1 MIESMKYLRK
11 ILITLGIL
19 IIGFALYT
27 VAVIIHDRPTLE
39 GHKTVICIPVYGQS
53 YALGEEAIRITN
65 YDSLRINYNG
75 RIVTEK
81 MNYVFGY
88 FDHSSRL
95 KQFVKRLLHYDRK
108 AFELSVYGM
117 AESLITELGQ
127 DTILCIFPGGH
138 GLTDIQGLMK
148 PVSPYMKFIEEIKF
162 ANQRA
167 QELGW
172 DFQIPAVC
180 WMQGESDIAD
190 YPDTDYK
197 ALFQEMYN
205 DLNTDI
211 KQVTHQTNDIR
222 IICYQS
228 SALTKGDR
236 YKDNNYSGTESQTPE
251 IQMELVRDD
260 SLIWAMGPTYPYDYL
275 REALHIDAVGQKRIG
290 DLAAKSAL
298 GIIRNEPRFI
308 GLVPMETKVE
318 DNIVSIIFNVPSPPL
333 CFDTVQVMK
342 ADHYGFNIIRQDN
355 TDIVSDVM
363 LHGDTVTITCQ
374 ESPMGCRIR
383 YGVNGEFRKGGRLHG
398 PRGNLRDSQGEKRKV
413 TINGKTY
420 PQDNWCYIFD
430 YLCEAEP

>member
-1 MIESMKYLRK
+1 MKHFRR
-11 ILITLGIL
+11 ILIVLGIL
-19 IIGFALYT
+19 IVCFAIYT
-27 VAVIIHDRPTLE
+27 VAIIIHDRPTLE
-39 GHKTVICIPVYGQS
+39 GHKTVICIPIYGQS
-53 YALGEEAIRITN
+53 YALGEEAKRITN
-65 YDSLRINYNG
+65 YDSLRIKYDG

-117 AESLITELGQ
+117 AESLITELGN

-138 GLTDIQGLMK
+138 GLTDIKGLMK
-148 PVSPYMKFIEEIKF
+148 PVEPYMKFIEEIDYAYQK
-162 ANQRA
+162 A

-197 ALFQEMYN
+197 ALFHQMYN

-211 KQVTHQTNDIR
+211 KKVTHQTNDIR

-236 YKDNNYSGTESQTPE
+236 FKNNNYNGTESKTPE

-260 SLIWAMGPTYPYDYL
+260 SMIWAMGPTYPYDFI

-308 GLVPMETKVE
+308 GLVPLETFIE
-318 DNIVSIIFNVPSPPL
+318 GNTISIVFNVPTPPL
-333 CFDTVQVMK
+333 CFDTIQVMK

-355 TDIVSDVM
+355 TDIVSDVV
-363 LHGDTVTITCQ
+363 LRGDTVVITCQ
-374 ESPMGCRIR
+374 ESPTGCRIR
-383 YGVNGEFRKGGRLHG
+383 YGVNGEFRKGGSQHG

-413 TINGKTY
+413 TINGNTY
-420 PQDNWCYIFD
+420 RQDNWCYIFD
-430 YLCEAEP
+430 YPCETNP

>member
-1 MIESMKYLRK
+1 MKRFRK
-11 ILITLGIL
+11 ILIAIGIL
-19 IIGFALYT
+19 IVCFAIYT

-53 YALGEEAIRITN
+53 YALGEEAKRITN

-108 AFELSVYGM
+108 AFELSLYGM
-117 AESLITELGQ
+117 AESLITELGN

-138 GLTDIQGLMK
+138 GQNTITQLSK
-148 PVSPYMKFIEEIKF
+148 PVPCYNKFIEEIAYAF
-162 ANQRA
+162 ETA

-180 WMQGESDIAD
+180 WMQGESDIAE

-197 ALFQEMYN
+197 SLFHEMYN
-205 DLNTDI
+205 NLNTDI
-211 KQVTHQTNDIR
+211 KQITHQANDIR
-222 IICYQS
+222 MICYQS
-228 SALTKGDR
+228 SALTKAEK
-236 YKDNNYSGTESQTPE
+236 YKTNNFEGTESQTPE

-275 REALHIDAVGQKRIG
+275 REALHIDAIGQKRIG

-298 GIIRNEPRFI
+298 GIIRNEPCFI

-318 DNIVSIIFNVPSPPL
+318 GNTVSILFNVPTPPL
-333 CFDTVQVMK
+333 CFDTIQVIK
-342 ADHYGFNIIRQDN
+342 ADHDGFNVIRQDN
-355 TDIVSDVM
+355 TDIISDVV
-363 LHGDTVTITCQ
+363 LQGDTVVITCK
-374 ESPMGCRIR
+374 ESPIGCRIR

-398 PRGNLRDSQGEKRKV
+398 PRGNLRDSQGETRKV

-430 YLCEAEP
+430 YLCEPNP

>member
-1 MIESMKYLRK
+1 MRHLRK
-11 ILITLGIL
+11 ILIAIGIL
-19 IIGFALYT
+19 IVTFGIYT
-27 VAVIIHDRPTLE
+27 IAVIIHDQPTLE

-53 YALGEEAIRITN
+53 YALGEEAKRITN
-65 YDSLRINYNG
+65 YDSLRINYNR

-88 FDHSSRL
+88 YDHSSQL

-117 AESLITELGQ
+117 AESLITELGE

-138 GLTDIQGLMK
+138 GLTDIKGLMK
-148 PVSPYMKFIEEIKF
+148 PVGPYNKFIEEI
-162 ANQRA
+162 AYAYQNA
-167 QELGW
+167 QEMGW

-190 YPDTDYK
+190 YPNTDYK
-197 ALFQEMYN
+197 ALFHQMYN

-211 KQVTHQTNDIR
+211 KQITHQANNIR

-236 YKDNNYSGTESQTPE
+236 FKNNNFEGTEGRTPE
-251 IQMELVRDD
+251 IQMELVRED
-260 SLIWAMGPTYPYDYL
+260 SLIWAMGPTYPYDFM

-298 GIIRNEPRFI
+298 EIIRNDPRFV
-308 GLVPMETKVE
+308 GLVPLKTQVE
-318 DNIVSIIFNVPSPPL
+318 GNTVSIIFNVPSPPL

-355 TDIVSDVM
+355 TDIVSNVI
-363 LHGDTVTITCQ
+363 LQGDTVVITCQ
-374 ESPMGCRIR
+374 ESPIGCKIR
-383 YGVNGEFRKGGRLHG
+383 YGVNGEFHKGGRLHG
-398 PRGNLRDSQGEKRKV
+398 SRGNLRDSQGKIRKV
-413 TINGKTY
+413 RINGKTY

-430 YLCEAEP
+430 YLCEPNP

>member
-1 MIESMKYLRK
+1 MKRFRK
-11 ILITLGIL
+11 ILITIGIL
-19 IIGFALYT
+19 IVCFAIYT

-53 YALGEEAIRITN
+53 YALGEEAKRITN

-75 RIVTEK
+75 SIVTEK

-117 AESLITELGQ
+117 AESLITELGK

-138 GLTDIQGLMK
+138 GQNTITQLSK
-148 PVSPYMKFIEEIKF
+148 PVPCYNKFIEEIAYAF
-162 ANQRA
+162 ETA

-180 WMQGESDIAD
+180 WMQGESDIAE

-197 ALFQEMYN
+197 SLFHEMYN
-205 DLNTDI
+205 NLNTDI
-211 KQVTHQTNDIR
+211 KQITHQANDIR
-222 IICYQS
+222 MICYQS
-228 SALTKGDR
+228 SALTKAEK
-236 YKDNNYSGTESQTPE
+236 YKTNNFEGTESQTPE

-275 REALHIDAVGQKRIG
+275 REALHIDAIGQKRIG

-298 GIIRNEPRFI
+298 GIIRNEPCFI

-318 DNIVSIIFNVPSPPL
+318 GNTVSILFNVPTPPL
-333 CFDTVQVMK
+333 CFDTIQVIK
-342 ADHYGFNIIRQDN
+342 ADHYGFNVIRQDN
-355 TDIVSDVM
+355 TDIISDVV
-363 LHGDTVTITCQ
+363 LQGDTVVITCK
-374 ESPMGCRIR
+374 ESPIGCRIR

-398 PRGNLRDSQGEKRKV
+398 PRGNLRDSQGETRKV

-430 YLCEAEP
+430 YPCEPNP

>member
-1 MIESMKYLRK
+1 MKYLRK
-11 ILITLGIL
+11 SLIALGIL
-19 IIGFALYT
+19 IIGFAIYT

-53 YALGEEAIRITN
+53 YALGEEAKRITN
-65 YDSLRINYNG
+65 YDSLRINNDG

-117 AESLITELGQ
+117 AESLITELGN

-138 GLTDIQGLMK
+138 GLTDIKGLMK
-148 PVSPYMKFIEEIKF
+148 PVGPYMKFIEEIDYAYQK
-162 ANQRA
+162 AH
-167 QELGW
+167 ELGW
-172 DFQIPAVC
+172 DFQIPAIC

-190 YPDTDYK
+190 YPNTDYK
-197 ALFQEMYN
+197 ELFHQMYN

-211 KQVTHQTNDIR
+211 KKITHQTNDIR

-236 YKDNNYSGTESQTPE
+236 FKNNNYSGTESKTPE

-260 SLIWAMGPTYPYDYL
+260 SMFWAMGPTYPYDFI
-275 REALHIDAVGQKRIG
+275 REALHIDAIGQKRIG

-298 GIIRNEPRFI
+298 AIIRNEPCFI
-308 GLVPMETKVE
+308 GLVPLETKV
-318 DNIVSIIFNVPSPPL
+318 DGNTVSIIFNVPTPPL

-342 ADHYGFNIIRQDN
+342 ADHFGFNIIRQDN
-355 TDIVSDVM
+355 TDIISDVV
-363 LHGDTVTITCQ
+363 LKGDTVVITCQ
-374 ESPMGCRIR
+374 ESPIGCKIR

-398 PRGNLRDSQGEKRKV
+398 SRGNLRDSQGETRRV
-413 TINGKTY
+413 TIDGKAY

-430 YLCEAEP
+430 YLCEFNP

>member
-1 MIESMKYLRK
+1 MRHLRK
-11 ILITLGIL
+11 ILIAIGIL
-19 IIGFALYT
+19 IVTFGIYT
-27 VAVIIHDRPTLE
+27 IAVIIHDQPTLE

-53 YALGEEAIRITN
+53 YALGEEAKRITN
-65 YDSLRINYNG
+65 YDSLRINYNR

-88 FDHSSRL
+88 YDHSSQL

-117 AESLITELGQ
+117 AESLITELGE

-138 GLTDIQGLMK
+138 GLTDIKGLMK
-148 PVSPYMKFIEEIKF
+148 PVGPYNKFIEEI
-162 ANQRA
+162 AYAYQNA
-167 QELGW
+167 QEMGW

-190 YPDTDYK
+190 YPNTDYK
-197 ALFQEMYN
+197 ALFHQMYN

-211 KQVTHQTNDIR
+211 KQITHQANNIR

-236 YKDNNYSGTESQTPE
+236 FKNNNFEGTEGRTPE
-251 IQMELVRDD
+251 IQMELVRED
-260 SLIWAMGPTYPYDYL
+260 SLIWAMGPTYPYDFI

-298 GIIRNEPRFI
+298 GIIRNDPRFI
-308 GLVPMETKVE
+308 GLVPLKTQVE
-318 DNIVSIIFNVPSPPL
+318 GNTVSIIFNVPTPPL
-333 CFDTVQVMK
+333 CFDTIQVMK

-355 TDIVSDVM
+355 TDIVSDVI
-363 LHGDTVTITCQ
+363 LQGDTVVITCQ
-374 ESPMGCRIR
+374 ESPISCKIR
-383 YGVNGEFRKGGRLHG
+383 YGVNGEFHKGGRLHG
-398 PRGNLRDSQGEKRKV
+398 SRGNLRDSQGNIRKV
-413 TINGKTY
+413 RINGKTY

-430 YLCEAEP
+430 YLCEPNP

>member
-1 MIESMKYLRK
+1 MKHFRK
-11 ILITLGIL
+11 ILIALVIL
-19 IIGFALYT
+19 IACFAIYT
-27 VAVIIHDRPTLE
+27 VAVIIHDLPTLE

-53 YALGEEAIRITN
+53 YALGEEAQRITN
-65 YDSLRINYNG
+65 YDSLRINYDG
-75 RIVTEK
+75 KIVTEK

-108 AFELSVYGM
+108 AFELSVYSM
-117 AESLITELGQ
+117 AESLITELGN

-138 GLTDIQGLMK
+138 GLTDIKGLMK
-148 PVSPYMKFIEEIKF
+148 PVGPYMKFIEEIDYAYQK
-162 ANQRA
+162 AH
-167 QELGW
+167 ELGW
-172 DFQIPAVC
+172 DFQIPAIC

-190 YPDTDYK
+190 YPNTDYK
-197 ALFQEMYN
+197 ELFHQMYN

-211 KQVTHQTNDIR
+211 KQITHQTNDIR

-236 YKDNNYSGTESQTPE
+236 FKNNNYSGTESKTPE

-260 SLIWAMGPTYPYDYL
+260 SMIWAMGPTYPYDFI
-275 REALHIDAVGQKRIG
+275 REALHIDAIGQKRIG

-298 GIIRNEPRFI
+298 AIIRNEPCFI
-308 GLVPMETKVE
+308 GLVPLETKV
-318 DNIVSIIFNVPSPPL
+318 DGNTVSIIFNVPTPPL

-342 ADHYGFNIIRQDN
+342 ADHFGFNIIRQDN
-355 TDIVSDVM
+355 TDIISDVV
-363 LHGDTVTITCQ
+363 LKGDTVVITCQ
-374 ESPMGCRIR
+374 ESPIGCKIR

-398 PRGNLRDSQGEKRKV
+398 SRGNLRDSQGETRRV
-413 TINGKTY
+413 TIDGKAY

-430 YLCEAEP
+430 YLCEFNP

>member
-1 MIESMKYLRK
+1 MKHLRK
-11 ILITLGIL
+11 ILIALGSL
-19 IIGFALYT
+19 IICFAIYT

-53 YALGEEAIRITN
+53 YALGEEAKRITN
-65 YDSLRINYNG
+65 YDSLRINYDW
-75 RIVTEK
+75 RIVTER

-88 FDHSSRL
+88 YDHSSRL

-117 AESLITELGQ
+117 AESLITELGE

-138 GLTDIQGLMK
+138 GQNTITQLSK
-148 PVSPYMKFIEEIKF
+148 PSPCYYKFIEEIDYAYHK
-162 ANQRA
+162 A

-172 DFQIPAVC
+172 NFQIPAVC
-180 WMQGESDIAD
+180 WMQGESDIVE

-197 ALFQEMYN
+197 ELFHQMYN
-205 DLNTDI
+205 NLNTDI
-211 KQVTHQTNDIR
+211 KQITHQTNNIR

-228 SALTKGDR
+228 SALTKAEK
-236 YKDNNYSGTESQTPE
+236 YEPNNFNGTESRTPE

-260 SLIWAMGPTYPYDYL
+260 SLIWAMGPTYPYDFM
-275 REALHIDAVGQKRIG
+275 REALHIDAIGQKRIG

-298 GIIRNEPRFI
+298 GIIRKEPRFI
-308 GLVPMETKVE
+308 GLVPVKTDVE
-318 DNIVSIIFNVPSPPL
+318 ENKVSIIFNVPTPPL
-333 CFDTVQVMK
+333 CFDTIQVMK

-355 TDIVSDVM
+355 TDIISDVV
-363 LHGDTVTITCQ
+363 LHGDTVTITCS
-374 ESPMGCRIR
+374 ELPVGCRIR

-398 PRGNLRDSQGEKRKV
+398 PRGNLRDSQGEIRKV
-413 TINGKTY
+413 TINGTTY

-430 YLCEAEP
+430 NLCEPNP

>member
-1 MIESMKYLRK
+1 MKRFRK
-11 ILITLGIL
+11 ILIAIGIL
-19 IIGFALYT
+19 IVCFAIYT

-53 YALGEEAIRITN
+53 YALGEEAKRITN

-108 AFELSVYGM
+108 AFELSLYGM
-117 AESLITELGQ
+117 AESLITELGK

-138 GLTDIQGLMK
+138 GQNTITQLSK
-148 PVSPYMKFIEEIKF
+148 PVPCYNKFIEEIAYAF
-162 ANQRA
+162 ETA

-180 WMQGESDIAD
+180 WMQGESDIAE

-197 ALFQEMYN
+197 SLFHEMYN
-205 DLNTDI
+205 NLNTDI
-211 KQVTHQTNDIR
+211 KQITHQANDIR
-222 IICYQS
+222 MICYQS
-228 SALTKGDR
+228 SALTKAEK
-236 YKDNNYSGTESQTPE
+236 YKTNNFEGTESQTPE

-275 REALHIDAVGQKRIG
+275 REALHIDAIGQKRIG

-298 GIIRNEPRFI
+298 GIIRNEPCFI
-308 GLVPMETKVE
+308 GLVPMVTKVE
-318 DNIVSIIFNVPSPPL
+318 GNTVSILFNVPTPPL
-333 CFDTVQVMK
+333 CFDTIQVIK
-342 ADHYGFNIIRQDN
+342 ADHYGFNVIRQDN
-355 TDIVSDVM
+355 TDIISDVF
-363 LHGDTVTITCQ
+363 LQGDTVVITCK
-374 ESPMGCRIR
+374 ESPIGCRIR

-398 PRGNLRDSQGEKRKV
+398 PRGNLRDSQGEIRKV
-413 TINGKTY
+413 TINGKSY

-430 YLCEAEP
+430 YLCEPNP

>member
-1 MIESMKYLRK
+1 MKHFRK
-11 ILITLGIL
+11 ILLALGIL
-19 IIGFALYT
+19 IVCITIYT
-27 VAVIIHDRPTLE
+27 IAVIIYDRPILE

-53 YALGEEAIRITN
+53 YALGEEAKRITN
-65 YDSLRINYNG
+65 YDSLRINYDG

-117 AESLITELGQ
+117 AESLITELGN

-138 GLTDIQGLMK
+138 GLTDIKGLMK
-148 PVSPYMKFIEEIKF
+148 PVGPYMKFIEEIDYAYQK
-162 ANQRA
+162 AH
-167 QELGW
+167 ELGW
-172 DFQIPAVC
+172 DFQIPAIC

-190 YPDTDYK
+190 YPNTNYK
-197 ALFQEMYN
+197 ELFHQMYN

-211 KQVTHQTNDIR
+211 KQITHQINDIR

-228 SALTKGDR
+228 SALTKGGR
-236 YKDNNYSGTESQTPE
+236 FKKNNYSGTESKTPE

-260 SLIWAMGPTYPYDYL
+260 SMIWAMGPTYPYDYL
-275 REALHIDAVGQKRIG
+275 REALHIDAIGQKRIG
-290 DLAAKSAL
+290 DLTAKSAL
-298 GIIRNEPRFI
+298 GIIRNKPRFI

-318 DNIVSIIFNVPSPPL
+318 DNTIIIVFNVPTPPL
-333 CFDTVQVMK
+333 HFDTIQVMK
-342 ADHYGFNIIRQDN
+342 AEHYGFNIIRQDN
-355 TDIVSDVM
+355 TDIISDVV
-363 LHGDTVTITCQ
+363 LQGDTVVITCK
-374 ESPMGCRIR
+374 ESPIGCKIR

-398 PRGNLRDSQGEKRKV
+398 SRGNLRDSQGETRRV

-430 YLCEAEP
+430 YQCEPNP

>member
-1 MIESMKYLRK
+1 MKYLRK
-11 ILITLGIL
+11 SLIALGIL
-19 IIGFALYT
+19 IIGFAIYT

-53 YALGEEAIRITN
+53 YALGEEAKRITN
-65 YDSLRINYNG
+65 YDSLRINNDG

-117 AESLITELGQ
+117 AESLITELGN

-138 GLTDIQGLMK
+138 GLTDIKGLMK
-148 PVSPYMKFIEEIKF
+148 PVGPYMKFIEEIDYAYQK
-162 ANQRA
+162 AH
-167 QELGW
+167 ELGW
-172 DFQIPAVC
+172 DFQIPAIC

-190 YPDTDYK
+190 YPNTDYK
-197 ALFQEMYN
+197 ELFHQMYN

-211 KQVTHQTNDIR
+211 KKITHQTNDIR

-236 YKDNNYSGTESQTPE
+236 FKNNNYSGTESKTPE

-260 SLIWAMGPTYPYDYL
+260 SMFWAMGPTYPYDYL
-275 REALHIDAVGQKRIG
+275 REALHIDAIGQKRIG

-298 GIIRNEPRFI
+298 AIIRNEPCFI
-308 GLVPMETKVE
+308 GLVPLETKV
-318 DNIVSIIFNVPSPPL
+318 DGNTVSIIFNVPTPPL

-342 ADHYGFNIIRQDN
+342 ADHFGFNIIRQDN
-355 TDIVSDVM
+355 TDIISDVV
-363 LHGDTVTITCQ
+363 LKGDTVVITCQ
-374 ESPMGCRIR
+374 ESPIGCKIR

-398 PRGNLRDSQGEKRKV
+398 SRGNLRDSQGETRRV
-413 TINGKTY
+413 TIDGKAY

-430 YLCEAEP
+430 YLCEFNP

>member
-1 MIESMKYLRK
+1 MRHLRK
-11 ILITLGIL
+11 ILIAIGIL
-19 IIGFALYT
+19 IVTFGIYT
-27 VAVIIHDRPTLE
+27 IAVIIHDQPTLE

-53 YALGEEAIRITN
+53 YALGEEAKRITN
-65 YDSLRINYNG
+65 YDSLRINYNR

-88 FDHSSRL
+88 YDHSSQL

-117 AESLITELGQ
+117 AESLITELGE

-138 GLTDIQGLMK
+138 GLTDIKGLMK
-148 PVSPYMKFIEEIKF
+148 PVGPYNKFIEEI
-162 ANQRA
+162 AYAYQNA
-167 QELGW
+167 QEMGW

-190 YPDTDYK
+190 YPNTDYK
-197 ALFQEMYN
+197 ALFHQMYN

-211 KQVTHQTNDIR
+211 KQITHQANNIR

-228 SALTKGDR
+228 SALTKGDLF
-236 YKDNNYSGTESQTPE
+236 KNNNFEGTEGRTPE
-251 IQMELVRDD
+251 IQMELVRED
-260 SLIWAMGPTYPYDYL
+260 SLIWAMGTTYPYDFI

-298 GIIRNEPRFI
+298 GIIRNDPRFI
-308 GLVPMETKVE
+308 GLVPLKTQVE
-318 DNIVSIIFNVPSPPL
+318 GNTVSIIFNVPSPPL

-355 TDIVSDVM
+355 TDIVSNVI
-363 LHGDTVTITCQ
+363 LQGDTVVITCQ
-374 ESPMGCRIR
+374 ESPIGCKIR
-383 YGVNGEFRKGGRLHG
+383 YGVNGEFHKGGRLHG
-398 PRGNLRDSQGEKRKV
+398 SRGNLRDSQGKIRKV
-413 TINGKTY
+413 RINGKTY

-430 YLCEAEP
+430 YLCDPNP

>member
-1 MIESMKYLRK
+1 MKLFRK
-11 ILITLGIL
+11 ILIA
-19 IIGFALYT
+19 IGFLIVCFGLYT
-27 VAVIIHDRPTLE
+27 VAVIILDRPSLE

-53 YALGEEAIRITN
+53 YALGEEAKRITN
-65 YDSLRINYNG
+65 YDSLRINYDG

-88 FDHSSRL
+88 YDHSSRL

-117 AESLITELGQ
+117 AESLITELGK

-138 GLTDIQGLMK
+138 GLTDIKGLMK
-148 PVSPYMKFIEEIKF
+148 PVDPYLKFIEEIDYAYHK
-162 ANQRA
+162 A

-190 YPDTDYK
+190 YPNTDYK
-197 ALFQEMYN
+197 VLFHQMYR

-211 KQVTHQTNDIR
+211 KRVTHQSNNIR
-222 IICYQS
+222 VICYQS

-236 YKDNNYSGTESQTPE
+236 YKNNNFEGTESQTPE

-260 SLIWAMGPTYPYDYL
+260 SLIWAMGPTYPYDFM
-275 REALHIDAVGQKRIG
+275 REALHIDAIGQKRIG
-290 DLAAKSAL
+290 NLAAKSAL
-298 GIIRNEPRFI
+298 GIIRNEPCLI

-318 DNIVSIIFNVPSPPL
+318 GKTISILFNVPEPPL
-333 CFDTVQVMK
+333 CFDTVHVMK

-355 TDIVSDVM
+355 TDIASDVI
-363 LHGDTVTITCQ
+363 LRGDTVVITCT
-374 ESPMGCRIR
+374 ESPIGCRIR
-383 YGVNGEFRKGGRLHG
+383 YGVNGEFQKGGRLHG

-413 TINGKTY
+413 TINGMTY

-430 YLCEAEP
+430 YLCEPNP

>member
-1 MIESMKYLRK
+1 
-11 ILITLGIL
+11 
-19 IIGFALYT
+19 
-27 VAVIIHDRPTLE
+27 
-39 GHKTVICIPVYGQS
+39 
-53 YALGEEAIRITN
+53 
-65 YDSLRINYNG
+65 
-75 RIVTEK
+75 

-117 AESLITELGQ
+117 AESLITELGG

-138 GLTDIQGLMK
+138 GLTDIKGLMK
-148 PVSPYMKFIEEIKF
+148 PVHPYMKFIEEIDYAYQK
-162 ANQRA
+162 AK
-167 QELGW
+167 ELGW

-197 ALFQEMYN
+197 ALFHQMYN

-211 KQVTHQTNDIR
+211 KQITHQANDIR

-236 YKDNNYSGTESQTPE
+236 FKNNNFEGTESKTPE

-260 SLIWAMGPTYPYDYL
+260 SLIWAMGPTYPYDFI

-290 DLAAKSAL
+290 DLAAKTAL
-298 GIIRNEPRFI
+298 GIIRSEPCFT
-308 GLVPMETKVE
+308 GLVPTETTVE
-318 DNIVSIIFNVPSPPL
+318 GNTISIIFHVPSPPL

-355 TDIVSDVM
+355 ADIVSDVV
-363 LHGDTVTITCQ
+363 LQGDTIVITCR
-374 ESPMGCRIR
+374 ESPIGCRIR

-413 TINGKTY
+413 TINGNTY
-420 PQDNWCYIFD
+420 RQDNWCYIFD
-430 YLCEAEP
+430 YLCKPNP

>member
-1 MIESMKYLRK
+1 MKRFRK
-11 ILITLGIL
+11 ILIAIGIL
-19 IIGFALYT
+19 IVCFAIYT

-53 YALGEEAIRITN
+53 YALGEEAKRITN

-108 AFELSVYGM
+108 AFELSLYGM
-117 AESLITELGQ
+117 AESLITELGK

-138 GLTDIQGLMK
+138 GQNTITQLSK
-148 PVSPYMKFIEEIKF
+148 PVPCYNKFIEEIAYAF
-162 ANQRA
+162 ETA

-180 WMQGESDIAD
+180 WMQGESDIAE

-197 ALFQEMYN
+197 SLFHEMYN
-205 DLNTDI
+205 NLNTDI
-211 KQVTHQTNDIR
+211 KQITHQANDIR
-222 IICYQS
+222 MICYQS
-228 SALTKGDR
+228 SALTKAEK
-236 YKDNNYSGTESQTPE
+236 YKTNNFEGTESQTPE

-275 REALHIDAVGQKRIG
+275 REALHIDAIGQKRIG

-298 GIIRNEPRFI
+298 GIIRNEPCFI
-308 GLVPMETKVE
+308 GLVPMVTKVE
-318 DNIVSIIFNVPSPPL
+318 GNTVSILFNVPTPPL
-333 CFDTVQVMK
+333 CFDTIQVIK
-342 ADHYGFNIIRQDN
+342 ADHYGFNVIRQDN
-355 TDIVSDVM
+355 TDIISDVV
-363 LHGDTVTITCQ
+363 LQGDTVVITCK
-374 ESPMGCRIR
+374 ESPIGCRIR

-398 PRGNLRDSQGEKRKV
+398 PRGNLRDSQGEIRKV
-413 TINGKTY
+413 TINGKSY

-430 YLCEAEP
+430 YLCEPNP

>member
-1 MIESMKYLRK
+1 MKYLRK

-19 IIGFALYT
+19 VVCFAIYT

-53 YALGEEAIRITN
+53 YALGEEAKRITN
-65 YDSLRINYNG
+65 YDSLRIKYDG

-117 AESLITELGQ
+117 AESLITELGG

-138 GLTDIQGLMK
+138 GQNTITELSK
-148 PVSPYMKFIEEIKF
+148 PNPPYLKFIEEI
-162 ANQRA
+162 AYASETA

-172 DFQIPAVC
+172 DFQVPAVC

-197 ALFQEMYN
+197 ELFHQMYN
-205 DLNTDI
+205 NLNTDI
-211 KQVTHQTNDIR
+211 KRVTHQTNDIR
-222 IICYQS
+222 IIFYQS
-228 SALTKGDR
+228 SALTKAER
-236 YKDNNYSGTESQTPE
+236 YETNNYDGTESKTPE
-251 IQMELVRDD
+251 IQMELVRDHPMV
-260 SLIWAMGPTYPYDYL
+260 WAMGPTYPYDFI

-290 DLAAKSAL
+290 DLAAKTAL
-298 GIIRNEPRFI
+298 GIIRNEPRFT
-308 GLVPMETKVE
+308 GLVPTETTVE
-318 DNIVSIIFNVPSPPL
+318 GNTISIVFHVPSPPL

-355 TDIVSDVM
+355 TDIISDVV

-374 ESPMGCRIR
+374 ESPVGCRIR

-430 YLCEAEP
+430 YPCVAEP

>member
-1 MIESMKYLRK
+1 MKHLRK
-11 ILITLGIL
+11 ILIALGSL
-19 IIGFALYT
+19 IICFAIYT

-53 YALGEEAIRITN
+53 FALGEEAKRITN
-65 YDSLRINYNG
+65 YDSLRINYDW
-75 RIVTEK
+75 RIVTER

-88 FDHSSRL
+88 YDHSSRL

-117 AESLITELGQ
+117 AESLITELGE

-138 GLTDIQGLMK
+138 GQNTITQLSK
-148 PVSPYMKFIEEIKF
+148 PSPCYYKFIEEIDYAYHK
-162 ANQRA
+162 A

-172 DFQIPAVC
+172 NFQIPAVC

-197 ALFQEMYN
+197 ALFHQMYN

-211 KQVTHQTNDIR
+211 KKVTHQTNDIR

-236 YKDNNYSGTESQTPE
+236 FKENNYNGTESKTPE

-260 SLIWAMGPTYPYDYL
+260 SMIWAMGPTYPYDFI

-308 GLVPMETKVE
+308 GLVPLKTKVE
-318 DNIVSIIFNVPSPPL
+318 GNTISIVFNAPAPPL
-333 CFDTVQVMK
+333 CFDTIQVMK

-355 TDIVSDVM
+355 TDIVSDVV
-363 LHGDTVTITCQ
+363 LRGDTVVITCQ
-374 ESPMGCRIR
+374 ESPTGCRIR
-383 YGVNGEFRKGGRLHG
+383 YGVNGEFRKGGSQHG

-413 TINGKTY
+413 TINGNTY
-420 PQDNWCYIFD
+420 RQDNWCYIFD
-430 YLCEAEP
+430 YPCETNP

>member
-1 MIESMKYLRK
+1 MKYLRK
-11 ILITLGIL
+11 SLIALGIL
-19 IIGFALYT
+19 IIGFAIYT
-27 VAVIIHDRPTLE
+27 VSVIIHDRPTLE

-53 YALGEEAIRITN
+53 YALGEEAQRITN
-65 YDSLRINYNG
+65 YDSLRINYDG

-108 AFELSVYGM
+108 AFELSVYSM
-117 AESLITELGQ
+117 AESLITELGN

-138 GLTDIQGLMK
+138 GLTDIKGLMK
-148 PVSPYMKFIEEIKF
+148 PVGPYMKFIEEIDYAYQK
-162 ANQRA
+162 AH
-167 QELGW
+167 ELGW
-172 DFQIPAVC
+172 DFQIPAIC

-190 YPDTDYK
+190 YPNTDYK
-197 ALFQEMYN
+197 DLFHQMYN

-211 KQVTHQTNDIR
+211 KQITHQTNDIR

-236 YKDNNYSGTESQTPE
+236 FKNNNYSGTESKTPE

-260 SLIWAMGPTYPYDYL
+260 SMIWAMGPTYPYDFI
-275 REALHIDAVGQKRIG
+275 REALHIDAIGQKRIG

-298 GIIRNEPRFI
+298 AIIRNEPCFI
-308 GLVPMETKVE
+308 GLVPLETKV
-318 DNIVSIIFNVPSPPL
+318 DGNTVSIIFNVPTPPL

-342 ADHYGFNIIRQDN
+342 ADHFGFNIIRQDN
-355 TDIVSDVM
+355 TDIISDVV
-363 LHGDTVTITCQ
+363 LKGDTVVITCQ
-374 ESPMGCRIR
+374 ESPIGCKIR

-398 PRGNLRDSQGEKRKV
+398 SRGNLRDSQGETRRV
-413 TINGKTY
+413 TIDGKAY

-430 YLCEAEP
+430 YLCEFNP

>member
-1 MIESMKYLRK
+1 MKRFRK
-11 ILITLGIL
+11 ILKAIGIL
-19 IIGFALYT
+19 IICFAIYT

-117 AESLITELGQ
+117 AESLITELGN

-138 GLTDIQGLMK
+138 GQNTITQLSK
-148 PVSPYMKFIEEIKF
+148 PVPCYNKFIEEIAYAF
-162 ANQRA
+162 ETA

-180 WMQGESDIAD
+180 WMQGESDIAE

-197 ALFQEMYN
+197 SLFHEMYN
-205 DLNTDI
+205 NLNTDI
-211 KQVTHQTNDIR
+211 KQITHQANDIR
-222 IICYQS
+222 MICYQS
-228 SALTKGDR
+228 SALTKAEK
-236 YKDNNYSGTESQTPE
+236 YKTNNFEGTESQTPE

-275 REALHIDAVGQKRIG
+275 REALHIDAIGQKRIG

-298 GIIRNEPRFI
+298 GIIRNEPCFI

-318 DNIVSIIFNVPSPPL
+318 GNTVSILFNVPTPPL
-333 CFDTVQVMK
+333 CFDTIQVIK
-342 ADHYGFNIIRQDN
+342 ADHYGFNVIRQDN
-355 TDIVSDVM
+355 TDIISDVV
-363 LHGDTVTITCQ
+363 LQGDTVVITCK
-374 ESPMGCRIR
+374 ESPIGCRIR

-398 PRGNLRDSQGEKRKV
+398 PRGNLRDSQGEIRKV
-413 TINGKTY
+413 TINGKSY

-430 YLCEAEP
+430 YLCEPNP

>member
-1 MIESMKYLRK
+1 MKRFQK
-11 ILITLGIL
+11 FLIVLGIL
-19 IIGFALYT
+19 IACFAIYT
-27 VAVIIHDRPTLE
+27 IVVIIHDRPTLE
-39 GHKTVICIPVYGQS
+39 GHKTVICIPVFGQS
-53 YALGEEAIRITN
+53 YALGEEAKRITN
-65 YDSLRINYNG
+65 YDSLRINYDG

-88 FDHSSRL
+88 YDHSSRL

-138 GLTDIQGLMK
+138 GQNTITQLMK
-148 PVSPYMKFIEEIKF
+148 PVDPYNKFIEEI
-162 ANQRA
+162 AYAYETA

-172 DFQIPAVC
+172 DFQVPAVC
-180 WMQGESDIAD
+180 WMQGESDIAE

-197 ALFQEMYN
+197 SLFHQTYN
-205 DLNTDI
+205 NLNTDI
-211 KQVTHQTNDIR
+211 KQITHQANDIR

-236 YKDNNYSGTESQTPE
+236 FKNNNYEGTESRTPE
-251 IQMELVRDD
+251 IQTELVRDD
-260 SLIWAMGPTYPYDYL
+260 SQIWAMGPTYPYDFM

-308 GLVPMETKVE
+308 GLVPVKTDVE
-318 DNIVSIIFNVPSPPL
+318 GNKVSIIFNVPTPPL

-355 TDIVSDVM
+355 TDIISDVV
-363 LHGDTVTITCQ
+363 LHGDTVTITCLD
-374 ESPMGCRIR
+374 SPVGCRIR

-398 PRGNLRDSQGEKRKV
+398 PRGNLRDSQGETRKV

-430 YLCEAEP
+430 ELCEPNP

>member
-1 MIESMKYLRK
+1 MKRFRK
-11 ILITLGIL
+11 ILKAIGIL
-19 IIGFALYT
+19 IICFAIYT

-117 AESLITELGQ
+117 AESLITELGN

-138 GLTDIQGLMK
+138 GQNTITQLSK
-148 PVSPYMKFIEEIKF
+148 PVPCYNKFIEEIAYAF
-162 ANQRA
+162 ETA

-180 WMQGESDIAD
+180 WMQGESDIAE

-197 ALFQEMYN
+197 SLFHEMYN
-205 DLNTDI
+205 NLNTDI
-211 KQVTHQTNDIR
+211 KQITHQANDIR
-222 IICYQS
+222 MICYQS
-228 SALTKGDR
+228 SALTKAEK
-236 YKDNNYSGTESQTPE
+236 YKTNNFEGTESQTPE

-275 REALHIDAVGQKRIG
+275 REALHIDAIGQKRIG

-298 GIIRNEPRFI
+298 GIIRNEPCFI
-308 GLVPMETKVE
+308 GLVPMVTKVE
-318 DNIVSIIFNVPSPPL
+318 GNTVSILFNVPTPPL
-333 CFDTVQVMK
+333 CFDTIQVIK
-342 ADHYGFNIIRQDN
+342 ADHYGFNVIRKDN
-355 TDIVSDVM
+355 TDIISDVV
-363 LHGDTVTITCQ
+363 LQGDTVVITCK
-374 ESPMGCRIR
+374 ESPIGCRIR

-398 PRGNLRDSQGEKRKV
+398 PRGNLRDSQGEIRKV
-413 TINGKTY
+413 TINGKSY

-430 YLCEAEP
+430 YLCEPNP

>member
-1 MIESMKYLRK
+1 MKRFRK
-11 ILITLGIL
+11 ILKAIGIL
-19 IIGFALYT
+19 IICFAIYT

-117 AESLITELGQ
+117 AESLITELGN

-138 GLTDIQGLMK
+138 GQNTITQLSK
-148 PVSPYMKFIEEIKF
+148 PVPCYNKFIEEIAYAF
-162 ANQRA
+162 ETA

-180 WMQGESDIAD
+180 WMQGESDIAE

-197 ALFQEMYN
+197 SLFHEMYN
-205 DLNTDI
+205 NLNTDI
-211 KQVTHQTNDIR
+211 KQITHQANDIR
-222 IICYQS
+222 MICYQS
-228 SALTKGDR
+228 SALTKAEK
-236 YKDNNYSGTESQTPE
+236 YKTNNFEGTESQTPE

-275 REALHIDAVGQKRIG
+275 REALHIDAIGQKRIG

-298 GIIRNEPRFI
+298 GIIRNEPCFI

-318 DNIVSIIFNVPSPPL
+318 GNTVSILFNVPTPPL
-333 CFDTVQVMK
+333 CFDTIQVIK
-342 ADHYGFNIIRQDN
+342 ADHYGFNVIRQDN
-355 TDIVSDVM
+355 TDIISDVV
-363 LHGDTVTITCQ
+363 LQGDTVVITCK
-374 ESPMGCRIR
+374 ESPIGCRIR
-383 YGVNGEFRKGGRLHG
+383 YGVNGEFRKGGRQHG

-420 PQDNWCYIFD
+420 RQDNWCYIFD
-430 YLCEAEP
+430 YLCKPNP

>member
-1 MIESMKYLRK
+1 MKYLRK
-11 ILITLGIL
+11 SLIAPGIL
-19 IIGFALYT
+19 IIGFAIYT
-27 VAVIIHDRPTLE
+27 IAVIIHDRPTLE

-53 YALGEEAIRITN
+53 YALGEEAKRITN
-65 YDSLRINYNG
+65 YDSLRINYDG

-81 MNYVFGY
+81 MNYIFGY

-117 AESLITELGQ
+117 AESLITELGN

-138 GLTDIQGLMK
+138 GQNTITQLSK
-148 PVSPYMKFIEEIKF
+148 PVPCYNKFVEEI
-162 ANQRA
+162 AYAYESA

-172 DFQIPAVC
+172 NFYVPAIC
-180 WMQGESDIAD
+180 WMQGESDIVE

-197 ALFQEMYN
+197 TLFHEMYKN
-205 DLNTDI
+205 LNTDI
-211 KQVTHQTNDIR
+211 KQITHQANDIR

-228 SALTKGDR
+228 SALTKAEK
-236 YKDNNYSGTESQTPE
+236 YVTNNYNGTESKTPE

-260 SLIWAMGPTYPYDYL
+260 SLIWAMGPTYPYDFI

-308 GLVPMETKVE
+308 GLVPMESKVE
-318 DNIVSIIFNVPSPPL
+318 GNTISIVFNVPTPPL

-355 TDIVSDVM
+355 ADIVSDVD
-363 LHGDTVTITCQ
+363 LRGDTVVITCQ
-374 ESPMGCRIR
+374 ESPIGCRIR
-383 YGVNGEFRKGGRLHG
+383 YGVNGKLRKGGRLHG
-398 PRGNLRDSQGEKRKV
+398 PRGNLRDSQGETRKV

-430 YLCEAEP
+430 YPCEPNP

>member
-1 MIESMKYLRK
+1 MKYLHK
-11 ILITLGIL
+11 ILIVLGIL
-19 IIGFALYT
+19 IIGFAIYT
-27 VAVIIHDRPTLE
+27 VGVIIHDRPSLE

-53 YALGEEAIRITN
+53 YALGEEAKRITN
-65 YDSLRINYNG
+65 YDSLRINYDG
-75 RIVTEK
+75 RVVTEK

-117 AESLITELGQ
+117 AESLITELGN

-138 GLTDIQGLMK
+138 GQTTISQLMK
-148 PVSPYMKFIEEIKF
+148 PVDPYNKFIEEI
-162 ANQRA
+162 AYA
-167 QELGW
+167 QETARELGW
-172 DFQIPAVC
+172 GFQVPAVC
-180 WMQGESDIAD
+180 WMQGESDIVE
-190 YPDTDYK
+190 YSDTDYK
-197 ALFQEMYN
+197 ILFHKMYN
-205 DLNTDI
+205 NLNTDI
-211 KQVTHQTNDIR
+211 KQITHQTNDIR

-228 SALTKGDR
+228 SALTKAEK
-236 YKDNNYSGTESQTPE
+236 YETSNYSGTESKTPE

-260 SLIWAMGPTYPYDYL
+260 SMIWAMGPTYPYDFI
-275 REALHIDAVGQKRIG
+275 REALHIDAIGQKRLG

-318 DNIVSIIFNVPSPPL
+318 GNTISIIFNVPTPPL

-355 TDIVSDVM
+355 ADIASDVV
-363 LHGDTVTITCQ
+363 LRGDTVVITCL
-374 ESPMGCRIR
+374 ESPIGCRIR
-383 YGVNGEFRKGGRLHG
+383 YGVNGEFRKGGRIHG
-398 PRGNLRDSQGEKRKV
+398 PRGNLRDSQGEARKI

-430 YLCEAEP
+430 SPCEPNP

>member
-1 MIESMKYLRK
+1 MKRFRK
-11 ILITLGIL
+11 ILIAIGIL
-19 IIGFALYT
+19 IVCFAIYT

-53 YALGEEAIRITN
+53 YALGEEAKRITN

-81 MNYVFGY
+81 MNCVFGY

-108 AFELSVYGM
+108 AFELSLYGM
-117 AESLITELGQ
+117 AESLITELGN

-138 GLTDIQGLMK
+138 GQNTITQLSK
-148 PVSPYMKFIEEIKF
+148 PVPCYNKFIEEIAYAF
-162 ANQRA
+162 ETA

-180 WMQGESDIAD
+180 WMQGESDIAE

-197 ALFQEMYN
+197 SLFHEMYN
-205 DLNTDI
+205 NLNTDI
-211 KQVTHQTNDIR
+211 KQITHQANDIR
-222 IICYQS
+222 MICYQS
-228 SALTKGDR
+228 SALTKAEK
-236 YKDNNYSGTESQTPE
+236 YKTNNFEGTESQTPE

-275 REALHIDAVGQKRIG
+275 REALHIDAIGQKRIG

-298 GIIRNEPRFI
+298 GIIRNEPCFI
-308 GLVPMETKVE
+308 GLVPMVTKVE
-318 DNIVSIIFNVPSPPL
+318 GNTVSILFNVPTPPL
-333 CFDTVQVMK
+333 CFDTIQVIK
-342 ADHYGFNIIRQDN
+342 ADHYGFNVIRQDN
-355 TDIVSDVM
+355 TDIISDVV
-363 LHGDTVTITCQ
+363 LQGDTVVITCK
-374 ESPMGCRIR
+374 ESPIGCRIR

-398 PRGNLRDSQGEKRKV
+398 PRGNLRDSQGKIRKV
-413 TINGKTY
+413 RINGKTY

-430 YLCEAEP
+430 YLCE

>member
-1 MIESMKYLRK
+1 MNQQLEIWRKFLRR
-11 ILITLGIL
+11 ILIGIGIL
-19 IIGFALYT
+19 IIGFAVYT

-53 YALGEEAIRITN
+53 YALGEEAQRITN
-65 YDSLRINYNG
+65 YDSLRINYDG

-108 AFELSVYGM
+108 AFELSIYGM
-117 AESLITELGQ
+117 AESLITELGN

-138 GLTDIQGLMK
+138 GLTDIKGLMK
-148 PVSPYMKFIEEIKF
+148 PVDPYNKFIEEIGF
-162 ANQRA
+162 AYQKA

-180 WMQGESDIAD
+180 WMQGESDIAN
-190 YPDTDYK
+190 YPNTDYQK
-197 ALFQEMYN
+197 LFHEMYN

-211 KQVTHQTNDIR
+211 KQVTHQANDIR

-236 YKDNNYSGTESQTPE
+236 FKNNNYSGTESKTPE

-260 SLIWAMGPTYPYDYL
+260 PMIWAMGPTYPYDFM

-318 DNIVSIIFNVPSPPL
+318 GYTISIVFNVPTPPL

-342 ADHYGFNIIRQDN
+342 TDHYGFNIIRQDN
-355 TDIVSDVM
+355 ADIVSDVV
-363 LHGDTVTITCQ
+363 LQGDTVVITCQ
-374 ESPMGCRIR
+374 ESPIGCRI
-383 YGVNGEFRKGGRLHG
+383 
-398 PRGNLRDSQGEKRKV
+398 
-413 TINGKTY
+413 
-420 PQDNWCYIFD
+420 WC
-430 YLCEAEP
+430 ER

>member
-1 MIESMKYLRK
+1 MKRFRK
-11 ILITLGIL
+11 ILKAIGIL
-19 IIGFALYT
+19 IICFAIYT

-75 RIVTEK
+75 RIVTKK

-117 AESLITELGQ
+117 AESLITELGN

-138 GLTDIQGLMK
+138 GQNTITQLSK
-148 PVSPYMKFIEEIKF
+148 PVPCYNKFIEEIAYAF
-162 ANQRA
+162 ETA

-180 WMQGESDIAD
+180 WMQGESDIAE

-197 ALFQEMYN
+197 SLFHEMYN
-205 DLNTDI
+205 NLNTDI
-211 KQVTHQTNDIR
+211 KQITHQANDIR
-222 IICYQS
+222 MICYQS
-228 SALTKGDR
+228 SALTKAEK
-236 YKDNNYSGTESQTPE
+236 YKTNNFEGTESQTPE

-275 REALHIDAVGQKRIG
+275 REALHIDAIGQKRIG

-298 GIIRNEPRFI
+298 GIIRNEPCFI

-318 DNIVSIIFNVPSPPL
+318 GNTVSILFNVPTPPL
-333 CFDTVQVMK
+333 CFDTIQVIK
-342 ADHYGFNIIRQDN
+342 ADHYGFNVIRQDN
-355 TDIVSDVM
+355 TDIISDVV
-363 LHGDTVTITCQ
+363 LQGDTVVITCK
-374 ESPMGCRIR
+374 ESPIGCRIR

-398 PRGNLRDSQGEKRKV
+398 PRGNLRDSQGETRKV

-430 YLCEAEP
+430 YLCEPNP

>member
-1 MIESMKYLRK
+1 MKHFRK
-11 ILITLGIL
+11 ILIALVIL
-19 IIGFALYT
+19 IACFAIYT

-53 YALGEEAIRITN
+53 YALGEEAQRITN
-65 YDSLRINYNG
+65 YDSLRINYDG

-108 AFELSVYGM
+108 AFELSVYSM
-117 AESLITELGQ
+117 AESLITELGN

-138 GLTDIQGLMK
+138 GLTDIKGLMK
-148 PVSPYMKFIEEIKF
+148 PVGPYMKFIEEIDYAYQK
-162 ANQRA
+162 AH
-167 QELGW
+167 ELGW
-172 DFQIPAVC
+172 DFQIPAIC

-190 YPDTDYK
+190 YPNTDYK
-197 ALFQEMYN
+197 ELFHQMYN

-211 KQVTHQTNDIR
+211 KQITHQTNDIR

-236 YKDNNYSGTESQTPE
+236 FKNNNYSGTESKTPE

-260 SLIWAMGPTYPYDYL
+260 SMIWAMGPTYPYDFI

-308 GLVPMETKVE
+308 GLVPMESKVE
-318 DNIVSIIFNVPSPPL
+318 GNTISIVFNVPTPPL

-355 TDIVSDVM
+355 ADIVSDVD
-363 LHGDTVTITCQ
+363 LRGDTVVITCL
-374 ESPMGCRIR
+374 ESPIGCRIR

-398 PRGNLRDSQGEKRKV
+398 SRGNLRDSQGETRRV
-413 TINGKTY
+413 TIDGKAY

-430 YLCEAEP
+430 YLCEFNP